1 MKNTVIVCATIGFIA
16 WLLLR
21 EQPESFSTSG
31 WGTKQ
36 KLSGAFDSLS
46 GTGKQAVGKMTGDDS
61 MRAEGL
67 VDEAI
72 GAVKR
77 GVGKAV
83 DAAKDVA
90 RDVNKTA
97 SDS

>member
-21 EQPESFSTSG
+21 EQPEGTSTTS
-31 WGTKQ
+31 WGAKQ
-36 KLSGAFDSLS
+36 KLSGTFDSLS
-46 GTGKQAVGKMTGDDS
+46 GSGKQAVGKMTGDNS

-67 VDEAI
+67 VDEAM

-83 DAAKDVA
+83 DAAQDVA
-90 RDVNKTA
+90 YDVRKTV
-97 SDS
+97 SNS